1 MDKKEFEFLLKQG
14 EGLKLEFKENL
25 KITRKEFA
33 EKIGISEDEIKFNL
47 DQLKKQ
53 KNKKGWPRQRWL
65 LGGFEM
71 KQKAIKKNLENI
83 GYGI

>member
-14 EGLKLEFKENL
+14 EGLKLEFKENP

-53 KNKKGWPRQRWL
+53 KK
-65 LGGFEM
+65 
-71 KQKAIKKNLENI
+71 
-83 GYGI
+83 

>member
-33 EKIGISEDEIKFNL
+33 EKIVISEDGIKFNL

-53 KNKKGWPRQRWL
+53 NKIKRVGPDKG
-65 LGGFEM
+65 
-71 KQKAIKKNLENI
+71 
-83 GYGI
+83 GY